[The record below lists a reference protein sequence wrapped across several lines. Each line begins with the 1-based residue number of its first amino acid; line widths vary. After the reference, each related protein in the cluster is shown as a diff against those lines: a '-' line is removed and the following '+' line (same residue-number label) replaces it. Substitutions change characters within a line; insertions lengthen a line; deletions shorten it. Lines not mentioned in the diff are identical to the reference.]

1 MYGTMG
7 GMEKTTVYLSDRQK
21 QALKRAAKATGRTE
35 ADLIRE
41 GIDTVTAAHRM
52 AEPRMPLFDSG
63 TRDLAVRADELLEG
77 FGEE

>member
-63 TRDLAVRADELLEG
+63 RPDLAARADELLEG